1 MSIRDRLQGLVEL
14 LESKEKPEN
23 ELVNEIE
30 KIEELIASE
39 EEEEVEEVKEVE
51 IPDLVELTEEE
62 LENVYAIR
70 DAMGS
75 AQLVLGQLN
84 MNYEFQKVKIIKK
97 YTEAQQAL
105 QKEVERL
112 REIKGIPEGL
122 EYSFTM
128 PEKNEGSGFFQKEE

>member
-14 LESKEKPEN
+14 LESKEKPED
-23 ELVNEIE
+23 ELVDEIE

-39 EEEEVEEVKEVE
+39 EEEKVEEVK

-62 LENVYAIR
+62 LENVYALR

-128 PEKNEGSGFFQKEE
+128 PEKNEGSGFFKKEE

>member
-14 LESKEKPEN
+14 LESKEKPED
-23 ELVNEIE
+23 ELVDEIE

-39 EEEEVEEVKEVE
+39 EEEKVEEVK

-62 LENVYAIR
+62 LENVYALR

-97 YTEAQQAL
+97 YTQAQQAL
-105 QKEVERL
+105 QDEVERL

-128 PEKNEGSGFFQKEE
+128 PEKNEGSGFFKKEE

>member
-14 LESKEKPEN
+14 LESKEKPED
-23 ELVNEIE
+23 ELVDEIE

-39 EEEEVEEVKEVE
+39 EEEVEEVK

-62 LENVYAIR
+62 LENVYALR
-70 DAMGS
+70 DAMGR

-97 YTEAQQAL
+97 YTQAQQAL
-105 QKEVERL
+105 QDEVERL
-112 REIKGIPEGL
+112 RQVKGIPEDL

-128 PEKNEGSGFFQKEE
+128 PEKNEGSGFFKKEE